1 MLKIHGKLFH
11 ILCTN
16 MAFHPYG
23 FFHVNVYVGLGG
35 NIFHNGRN
43 WRASL
48 LYEFFDVSSRVFYE
62 KMFFCIRCTQTVFHL
77 CASLHCDVS
86 EYLAWRKTW
95 DNSCKE
101 KFAFHLNAI
110 RGVALVFPIENIW
123 IDILCTKMTFL
134 SCEQED
140 VVGVMM
146 HGQWTFHKQCTRML

>member
-1 MLKIHGKLFH
+1 
-11 ILCTN
+11 
-16 MAFHPYG
+16 MAFHQYG
-23 FFHVNVYVGLGG
+23 FFHVNFYVGLGG

-77 CASLHCDVS
+77 CDSLHCDVS
-86 EYLAWRKTW
+86 EYLASRKTW

-123 IDILCTKMTFL
+123 IDILCTCARKWLFFRVNTKMWLEWWCMDKGLFTNSALECFNLCMCFL
-134 SCEQED
+134 
-140 VVGVMM
+140 VG
-146 HGQWTFHKQCTRML
+146 F